1 MKKENLKWYEA
12 PQVEIVE
19 MEVSASL
26 LAGSD
31 KTNADDTTVG
41 GDPVE
46 N

>member
-26 LAGSD
+26 LAGS
-31 KTNADDTTVG
+31 
-41 GDPVE
+41 GDE
-46 N
+46 NIEAPILPEE